1 MWKDKQEMVSNP
13 EERIPTAAY
22 IRLSHEN
29 GSRGD
34 EGTLLTQI
42 ELVHDYIAQSPQ
54 LELID
59 SYIDNGYSG
68 SNFRRPGFERM
79 MDDVMSGKVRC
90 IVVKDLSRFGRDY
103 LDTGTYVET
112 ILPRLGVRLI
122 SVNDRFDSSRPED
135 MMSLEFPV
143 RNIVNAMYSRDIS
156 KKIKGWFDTQDK
168 KGKWFG
174 HMAPYGYLTSGSG
187 DCATLVPD
195 PATADYVMQIF
206 HWFIEGTSMAEI
218 ARRLDKDGAP
228 TPAARRVSLD
238 PNRTRPQTARPR
250 WTLQSVAHI
259 LDNQTYT
266 GDTVNRKSVAIAGK
280 TVPQP
285 KDKWSIIPDT
295 HEPLVSRQTFALAQ
309 ARRKR
314 NMPLV

>member
-1 MWKDKQEMVSNP
+1 MASVS

-22 IRLSHEN
+22 VRLSHEN

-34 EGTLLTQI
+34 EGTLRTQI
-42 ELVHDYIAQSPQ
+42 ELVHDYIARNPQ
-54 LELID
+54 LGLVD
-59 SYIDNGYSG
+59 TYIDNGYTG
-68 SNFRRPGFERM
+68 SNFHRPGFERM

-103 LDTGTYVET
+103 LDTGTYIET

-122 SVNDRFDSSRPED
+122 SVNDHFDSYRPED
-135 MMSLEFPV
+135 IMSLEFPV

-156 KKIKGWFDTQDK
+156 KKIKSWFDIQDK

-174 HMAPYGYLTSGSG
+174 HMAPYGYLSIGSG
-187 DCATLVPD
+187 DDATLAPD
-195 PATADYVMQIF
+195 PDTAEYVKQIF
-206 HWFIEGTSMAEI
+206 RWYNDGVSMAEI
-218 ARRLDKDGAP
+218 ARRLDSVGAP

-238 PNRTRPQTARPR
+238 PGRTKPQTTRSR
-250 WTLQSVAHI
+250 WTLQSVSHI
-259 LDNQTYT
+259 LDNQTYV

-295 HEPLVSRQTFALAQ
+295 HEPLVSRQTYASASS
-309 ARRKR
+309 RRMAKR
-314 NMPLV
+314 NGNVSPM